1 MADTELSK
9 HPADSLEATLSLVL
23 KETGKFFRAARS
35 QDARQLGIAK
45 AAISQAIPA
54 ANLRFHD
61 ALDDIEVEIIRAKSV
76 FERDLSS
83 IRAKRAARERGAAGL
98 LKPKSPNAVKKGTP
112 TGSPKVNNTSTNPS
126 NVSDLKPEVDR
137 VEGTDSTDVQMN
149 DEPTT
154 IDIHQSPPEKL
165 ETAND
170 AVKTEPFTIPQSLP
184 QDPSEPKG
192 LAITLGQDPPAAA
205 NTVTA
210 PIKPDPEPNIVSNT
224 NPSSSN
230 DQTSQPPLS
239 ATFPDA
245 QFESMFNE
253 TDLPTTTDDDLDFGL
268 NFSTNDD
275 AAAAAAAVAS
285 GSGSGTNDLLDA
297 SAFQN
302 ITMPDVV
309 AAGHGHQQHNAATTT
324 ANEDLTVL
332 LPGLENYVNG
342 SGENEFGNMVHD
354 MGQMGGEFLS
364 GGSDGGA
371 GPAATTATMDDAQQQ
386 QEQQQEQEAPAPAP
400 LESSFEDLFGIDSYM
415 NGTGDDELGGDF
427 DEDWFKA
434 DGI

>member
-9 HPADSLEATLSLVL
+9 HVADSLEDTLSLVL
-23 KETGKFFRAARS
+23 KETGRFFRAARS

-45 AAISQAIPA
+45 AAISHAVPA
-54 ANLRFHD
+54 ANLKFHD

-83 IRAKRAARERGAAGL
+83 IRAKRAARERAAAGL
-98 LKPKSPNAVKKGTP
+98 LKPKSPNGVKKGTP
-112 TGSPKVNNTSTNPS
+112 TGSPKDTNPS
-126 NVSDLKPEVDR
+126 ANPSDGSNLKPR
-137 VEGTDSTDVQMN
+137 AGGVESTYSTDVQMK

-154 IDIHQSPPEKL
+154 IDIEQSPPLKL

-170 AVKTEPFTIPQSLP
+170 AVKTEPFTIPQSLS
-184 QDPSEPKG
+184 QDPSQPKG
-192 LAITLGQDPPAAA
+192 LAISLDQEPPAGA
-205 NTVTA
+205 NTATA
-210 PIKPDPEPNIVSNT
+210 PVKPDPELTNNNNT
-224 NPSSSN
+224 NPPSLN
-230 DQTSQPPLS
+230 DQNSQPPLS

-253 TDLPTTTDDDLDFGL
+253 TDLPSATDDLDFSL
-268 NFSTNDD
+268 NFSTDD
-275 AAAAAAAVAS
+275 AHAS
-285 GSGSGTNDLLDA
+285 GTDLLDA

-302 ITMPDVV
+302 ITMPNLADH
-309 AAGHGHQQHNAATTT
+309 AQQQQNATATTT
-324 ANEDLTVL
+324 ANEDLTAL

-342 SGENEFGNMVHD
+342 DGSNDFGPMAAD
-354 MGQMGGEFLS
+354 FLS
-364 GGSDGGA
+364 GGTAAPPTTTTAA
-371 GPAATTATMDDAQQQ
+371 GDADTNTTATAQQQEQQQQQQQQQQ
-386 QEQQQEQEAPAPAP
+386 QEQQAPPP

-415 NGTGDDELGGDF
+415 NGTGDDELGGNGVGDF